1 MNSRFRMKKFQ
12 FSIKRYGFFGI
23 RQLNFKMMKFA
34 HDVYHH
40 VNVISNLCDLD
51 SALNL
56 HPSALFQAMSA
67 AACFMIS
74 GKCAPSHPSAH

>member
-1 MNSRFRMKKFQ
+1 
-12 FSIKRYGFFGI
+12 
-23 RQLNFKMMKFA
+23 MKFA

-74 GKCAPSHPSAH
+74 GKCAPSHPPAY